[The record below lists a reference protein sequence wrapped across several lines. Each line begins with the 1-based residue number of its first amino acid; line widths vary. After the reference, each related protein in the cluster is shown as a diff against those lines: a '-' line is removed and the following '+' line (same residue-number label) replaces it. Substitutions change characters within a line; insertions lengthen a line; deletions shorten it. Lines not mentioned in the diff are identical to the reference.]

1 MAGGP
6 GREGGPGDP
15 RVARMDYDPQIVP
28 LPYGTK
34 SGDPYRNY
42 PDDGPCPGYG
52 AGGPYGQDPDG
63 DYDLPGRPP
72 TAAAWRVLRWL
83 LGLVLALLML
93 SVIAFGVLFALT
105 PSVANAPTLARAIAT
120 APARPTRD
128 QRCRRCSPSPWWR
141 PRTTASTPSPG
152 WTSTRSP
159 GSAAARI
166 TGHGDQGGATLY
178 QQLAKMLY
186 TSGQSGFSVE
196 VKQVMLGVKLD
207 LAYSKARILRMY
219 ADIAYFGHGYYGL
232 AQASCGYF
240 GTGPAGLTL
249 PEAATLAGL
258 VQGPSADDPIGHY
271 ARARAREAHV
281 LGRLVVTGKITQ
293 AQATAAYA
301 QRLRLVGGS
310 GTPTAGANPEFAATK
325 TPASPCLPPS
335 PRLARR
341 GVRTWSAPL
350 LGRVPRAGGAGA
362 VTGACAPMIPGSR
375 SVAFRLAIVLGP
387 VSRSSQPGSPR
398 RSS

>member
-1 MAGGP
+1 MTAGGP

-15 RVARMDYDPQIVP
+15 RVARMDYDPQTVP
-28 LPYGTK
+28 LPYGTT

-42 PDDGPCPGYG
+42 PDEGPYPGYG

-63 DYDLPGRPP
+63 DYSLPGRPYRRR
-72 TAAAWRVLRWL
+72 WRVLRWL

-105 PSVANAPTLARAIAT
+105 PSVANAPTLARAIAMAHHAAYPGPAVPPLFAESLVATEDHRFYSEPGVDIYAIARVT
-120 APARPTRD
+120 AA
-128 QRCRRCSPSPWWR
+128 Q
-141 PRTTASTPSPG
+141 
-152 WTSTRSP
+152 
-159 GSAAARI
+159 I

-219 ADIAYFGHGYYGL
+219 ADVAYFGHGYYGL

-240 GTGPAGLTL
+240 GTLPAGLTL
-249 PEAATLAGL
+249 PEAAALAGL

-281 LGRLVVTGKITQ
+281 LGRLVVTGKVTQ

-301 QRLRLVGGS
+301 QRLRLIGGS
-310 GTPTAGANPEFAATK
+310 GTSCG
-325 TPASPCLPPS
+325 
-335 PRLARR
+335 
-341 GVRTWSAPL
+341 
-350 LGRVPRAGGAGA
+350 GR
-362 VTGACAPMIPGSR
+362 
-375 SVAFRLAIVLGP
+375 
-387 VSRSSQPGSPR
+387 
-398 RSS
+398 